1 MEQDKFTHVFRLPG
15 SIQVRIAKWQQT
27 FRGKSDLVLHQAL
40 VARNHQYQQD
50 EFLPKGWCVNL
61 FDPDDISITHHGDY
75 IQTAM
80 RTMID
85 RKVSYK
91 RIYLSRLP
99 LEQAEAELRQFKI
112 VWIKKHNTVAQ
123 RFNQTQKAAFLNYAQ
138 EEIETLYPAIPE
150 QGFDRGLWNRLVK
163 QEFGPAEHYEDPY
176 FVVENVAAK
185 KADEQRQSQHKPA
198 KFAAR
203 RKQNPT
209 KPFHARPAAPKNARY
224 SSS

>member
-1 MEQDKFTHVFRLPG
+1 MEQDKFTHIFRLPG

-40 VARNHQYQQD
+40 VARNHQYQQND
-50 EFLPKGWCVNL
+50 FLPKGWCVNL

-80 RTMID
+80 RTMVD

-112 VWIKKHNTVAQ
+112 VWIKKHNAVAQ
-123 RFNQTQKAAFLNYAQ
+123 RFNQIQKTAFLIYAQ

-150 QGFDRGLWNRLVK
+150 QGFDRELWNRLVK

-176 FVVENVAAK
+176 FVVENVTAK
-185 KADEQRQSQHKPA
+185 KAVEQKKSQHKPE
-198 KFAAR
+198 KFAYH
-203 RKQNPT
+203 RKTNPN
-209 KPFHARPAAPKNARY
+209 KPFHAKHAAPKNARY

>member
-1 MEQDKFTHVFRLPG
+1 MEQDKFTHIFRLPG

-40 VARNHQYQQD
+40 VARNHQYQRDDFQ
-50 EFLPKGWCVNL
+50 PKGWCVNL
-61 FDPDDISITHHGDY
+61 FDCDDISITHHGEY

-99 LEQAEAELRQFKI
+99 LDEAQAELQRFKAA
-112 VWIKKHNTVAQ
+112 WIKKHNQVAQ
-123 RFNQTQKAAFLNYAQ
+123 RFNRIQKDAFMNFAW

-150 QGFDRGLWNRLVK
+150 QGFDRALWNRIV
-163 QEFGPAEHYEDPY
+163 EHEVGSAEHYKDPY
-176 FVVENVAAK
+176 FVVKDPNA
-185 KADEQRQSQHKPA
+185 
-198 KFAAR
+198 
-203 RKQNPT
+203 PT
-209 KPFHARPAAPKNARY
+209 KKVNSTHAQTPKNKGKSKSHKRFHGKH
-224 SSS
+224 SSVKSGRH

>member
-1 MEQDKFTHVFRLPG
+1 MEQDKFTHIFRLPG

-40 VARNHQYQQD
+40 VARNRQYKNADFQ
-50 EFLPKGWCVNL
+50 PKGWCVNL

-91 RIYLSRLP
+91 RIYLSRMP
-99 LEQAEAELRQFKI
+99 LEQATDELRRFKLA
-112 VWIKKHNTVAQ
+112 WIKKHNIIAQ
-123 RFNQTQKAAFLNYAQ
+123 RFNQIQKEAFLNYAR

-150 QGFDRGLWNRLVK
+150 QSFDRSLWNRLVK
-163 QEFGPAEHYEDPY
+163 QEFGHADNFEDPY
-176 FVVENVAAK
+176 FVVK
-185 KADEQRQSQHKPA
+185 KAKAQPSQSERNRSKHAEGRKPPRRFQP
-198 KFAAR
+198 KRFEAR
-203 RKQNPT
+203 
-209 KPFHARPAAPKNARY
+209 NA
-224 SSS
+224 SH

>member
-1 MEQDKFTHVFRLPG
+1 MEQDKFTHIFRLPS

-40 VARNHQYQQD
+40 VTRNRQYKQANFQ
-50 EFLPKGWCVNL
+50 PKGWCVNL

-80 RTMID
+80 RTMVD

-99 LEQAEAELRQFKI
+99 LEQATEELRRFKLT
-112 VWIKKHNTVAQ
+112 WIKKHNTIAK
-123 RFNQTQKAAFLNYAQ
+123 RFNQLQKETFLNYAR

-150 QGFDRGLWNRLVK
+150 HTFDRTLWNRIVN
-163 QEFGPAEHYEDPY
+163 QELGSEANYEDPY
-176 FVVENVAAK
+176 FVVQKVQTDKNKLKNRPQKSTDK
-185 KADEQRQSQHKPA
+185 KPH
-198 KFAAR
+198 R
-203 RKQNPT
+203 RFRSKHSDATHIRHP
-209 KPFHARPAAPKNARY
+209 
-224 SSS
+224 

>member
-1 MEQDKFTHVFRLPG
+1 MEQDKFTHIFRLPG

-40 VARNHQYQQD
+40 VARNRQYKNADFQ
-50 EFLPKGWCVNL
+50 PKGWCVNL

-91 RIYLSRLP
+91 RIYLSRMP
-99 LEQAEAELRQFKI
+99 LEQATDELRRFKLA
-112 VWIKKHNTVAQ
+112 WIKKHNIIAQ
-123 RFNQTQKAAFLNYAQ
+123 RFNQIQKEAFLNYAR

-150 QGFDRGLWNRLVK
+150 QSFDRSLWNRLVK
-163 QEFGPAEHYEDPY
+163 QEFGHADNFEDPY
-176 FVVENVAAK
+176 FVVK
-185 KADEQRQSQHKPA
+185 KAKAQPSQSERNRSKHAEGRKPPRRFQP
-198 KFAAR
+198 KRFEAR
-203 RKQNPT
+203 NVS
-209 KPFHARPAAPKNARY
+209 H
-224 SSS
+224 